1 MKISVAMATYN
12 GAQYIEEQLESI
24 RIQTMPVDEVRICD
38 DGSLD
43 DTVEVICHY
52 IREHGLESSW
62 SVEVNQENLGYASN
76 FMKAVG
82 LTNGDYV
89 FFCDQ
94 DDIWIADRA
103 ERMIGLM
110 EAHPD
115 MLLLGSEFDSFV
127 SAKDAPSVPGWE
139 QKMIRRRK
147 SF

>member
-38 DGSLD
+38 DGSSD

-62 SVEVNQENLGYASN
+62 SVEVNRENLGYASN

-110 EAHPD
+110 NA
-115 MLLLGSEFDSFV
+115 
-127 SAKDAPSVPGWE
+127 
-139 QKMIRRRK
+139 IRACTAALIP
-147 SF
+147 